1 MSELHIITPVKNSI
15 PTTLE
20 TIRAVSEAMQDTGA
34 HYSIYNDFSTN
45 EATAQLQKASEIY
58 DFELINLS
66 DITEH
71 PSPNY
76 LLILQ
81 LAQQKAIQQ
90 NAHLLII
97 ESDVE
102 ITIKTIH
109 ELISYTKSLEKP
121 GLIAAVTVDTHGQ
134 INFPYL
140 YAQKYKPAIHATKKR
155 LSFCCTVLTNK
166 LLNAY
171 DFKDLNPEKSWY
183 DIFISH
189 KSVELGFSNYLLT
202 NMPVLHKPHSSRPW
216 KLLKYSNPIKY
227 YFRKYF
233 VKNNDKI

>member
-20 TIRAVSEAMQDTGA
+20 TIRTVTEAMQNTGA
-34 HYSIYNDFSTN
+34 HYTIYNDFSTD
-45 EATAQLQKASEIY
+45 EATAELKTASEKY
-58 DFELINLS
+58 GFELFNLA
-66 DITEH
+66 DITNH

-76 LLILQ
+76 LLVLQ
-81 LAQQKAIQQ
+81 LAQQKAKAQ

-102 ITIKTIH
+102 VSANTVHK
-109 ELISYTKSLEKP
+109 LIEQTKLLKKP
-121 GLIAAVTVDTHGQ
+121 GLIAAVTVDNQGL

-140 YAQKYKPAIHATKKR
+140 YARKYKPAVHVTKKR
-155 LSFCCTVLTNK
+155 LSFCCTVLTSDF
-166 LLNAY
+166 LHAY
-171 DFKDLNPEKSWY
+171 DFTELNPEKSWY

-216 KLLKYSNPIKY
+216 KLLKYTNPLKY